1 MAKIAVRSFM
11 ETELTSSR
19 RRKTDNADA
28 VFIVGK
34 GKRSDEK
41 PMLLPAISQL
51 LKDEYDIVATLDERN
66 TGRLR
71 ISNDCIEGFIER
83 KKWRGALKS

>member
-1 MAKIAVRSFM
+1 M

-34 GKRSDEK
+34 GKRSDDEK
-41 PMLLPAISQL
+41 PMLLPAIKQL

-71 ISNDCIEGFIER
+71 VSNDCIEGFIGR

>member
-11 ETELTSSR
+11 ETELTS
-19 RRKTDNADA
+19 RRKKPVSADA

-34 GKRSDEK
+34 GKRSEDK
-41 PMLLPAISQL
+41 PVLLPAIAQML
-51 LKDEYDIVATLDERN
+51 QEEYGIIAVLDEKN

-71 ISNDCIEGFIER
+71 VSKDSIRSLVEK
-83 KKWRGALKS
+83 KKWKI

>member
-19 RRKTDNADA
+19 RRKTDNAGA

-41 PMLLPAISQL
+41 PMLLPAIKQL

-71 ISNDCIEGFIER
+71 VSNDCIEGFIER
-83 KKWRGALKS
+83 KKWR

>member
-1 MAKIAVRSFM
+1 M

-41 PMLLPAISQL
+41 PMLLPAIKQL

-71 ISNDCIEGFIER
+71 VSNDCIEGFIER

>member
-1 MAKIAVRSFM
+1 MIAVRSFM

-34 GKRSDEK
+34 GKRSDDK
-41 PMLLPAISQL
+41 PMLLPAIKQL
-51 LKDEYDIVATLDERN
+51 LKNEYDIVATLDEKN

-71 ISNDCIEGFIER
+71 VSNDCIEGFIER
-83 KKWRGALKS
+83 RRSGEH